1 MPTISGQVTL
11 LNQMIHLPLS
21 DISIALF
28 DGQQTQVTKTDAL
41 GQFTFS
47 EVSSGNYQVVEA
59 FGQSVGTFD
68 TAPIPTDPDSNYLV
82 SKGIVNDLSLA
93 NVVGSISPNTINIT
107 VGDQD
112 LTGLIF
118 QDLLMLRQPTSLRPY
133 TIVGPNLLSNIDFD
147 GSFGSYPVATKEDQG
162 VSSSFYDVNV
172 TDYQYLPYEDLA
184 DAPQTYSLVNL
195 MNQTPILNWPKLS
208 NITRKNETGRMLV
221 FKVNQA
227 SDIYES
233 EFITLQS
240 NTPYVFSF
248 WVCSLVP
255 TVGQNY
261 QFNLIVENSNGEVLI
276 NKSTSYLVHQTD
288 YPIWKQLSFNFQ
300 FDQDE
305 IIKVRLQLTFVENN
319 DEINI
324 IYDFALDGMRLN
336 EADASPL
343 QRLSKFVDPT
353 VVKPGDQ
360 VTYVIAIDNLSRT
373 DNITNA
379 VVTDFISDQLM
390 IDSIDY
396 EGQSLTQQPNGD
408 IVLPGVVR
416 PRTGNFL
423 IITATVK
430 STTPGDTT
438 ITNIATLTYNL
449 GDSTEENIIDS
460 LPVSI
465 YIQPNPLVGP
475 TGPTGPTG
483 LTGATGPTGPT
494 GLTGLTGATGPTGP
508 TGATGPAGP
517 TGPTG
522 ARGLTGATG
531 LIGPTGPTGPTGPKG
546 SKGSKPVYPRCLAA
560 QYLLA
565 VHPCSYRTRGEIPFR
580 EVFPQSQPKSRI
592 RLLSNTVYQ
601 VSWSITVEVSRG
613 TYDICTILA
622 TNHSTVFSPP
632 VTVLG
637 PAIQKQQILLTDTT
651 YLVTGQED
659 DYLSLLIQPYQGC
672 LVQVKRASLSLL
684 VVDKCW

>member
-172 TDYQYLPYEDLA
+172 TDYQYLPYEDLV

-305 IIKVRLQLTFVENN
+305 IIKVGLQLTFVENN

-494 GLTGLTGATGPTGP
+494 GLTGATGPTGPTGLTGATGPTGP
-508 TGATGPAGP
+508 TGP
-517 TGPTG
+517 T
-522 ARGLTGATG
+522 GLTGA
-531 LIGPTGPTGPTGPKG
+531 TGPTGPTGLTGATGPTGPTGHGVNG
-546 SKGSKPVYPRCLAA
+546 SDRPNRSNWINRSNRPNGS
-560 QYLLA
+560 
-565 VHPCSYRTRGEIPFR
+565 
-580 EVFPQSQPKSRI
+580 
-592 RLLSNTVYQ
+592 
-601 VSWSITVEVSRG
+601 
-613 TYDICTILA
+613 
-622 TNHSTVFSPP
+622 
-632 VTVLG
+632 
-637 PAIQKQQILLTDTT
+637 QQ
-651 YLVTGQED
+651 E
-659 DYLSLLIQPYQGC
+659 
-672 LVQVKRASLSLL
+672 R
-684 VVDKCW
+684 